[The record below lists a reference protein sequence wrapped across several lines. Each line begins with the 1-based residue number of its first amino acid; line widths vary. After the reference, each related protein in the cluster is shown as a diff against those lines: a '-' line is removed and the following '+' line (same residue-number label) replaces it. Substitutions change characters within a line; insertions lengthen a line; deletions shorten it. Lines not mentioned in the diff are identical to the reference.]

1 MTTSRGRRRY
11 SRRWFLGALG
21 ASAGA
26 AGLAA
31 LGCDDDDAPVPGF
44 PTPDTE
50 TPTSESYPTYP
61 STPAPLPTR
70 PAQSSREGGTLRF
83 AAAFSSDDRFD
94 PHSTTSPALHGQQA
108 LIYSRLLTYASQ
120 ADGELAP
127 DLAMGLPEQPDELTY
142 VFHLD
147 PEARWHDVEP
157 VNGREVNAIDVL
169 LSIERQRSGRAQDF
183 PRQNRWEQVTDL
195 EAPDNHTVVVR
206 TEAPFAGTLARFASP
221 EGFIVPEELDGA
233 FSSTLQV
240 GSGPFRWIEWSEGS
254 YASVARNDAWHGR
267 QGPFLDGI
275 STEPPRSI
283 DELEAD
289 FRTREVDAVEAGFLQ
304 AQELKR
310 RLPDLREERS
320 AVARFYG
327 MRFLTAFP
335 PYDDP
340 RLRRALT
347 VALDRRQMLERFFED
362 SGTLNPWISAA
373 VRRWSLPQTELQQQ
387 PGYRPGSGGREVDI
401 RDARSALAAYLAD
414 QTAPED
420 TDEDEEAEE
429 TEAAAPLELELL
441 ITQNLEETLGMG
453 ALISEQLRE
462 ALGLNVRVNAVGID
476 ELAQRLLEGEAPWAA
491 GVDNGWL
498 ELDDWL
504 YPYFHREGNANT
516 FVLRDEDLEALIEE
530 QRTEMSGER
539 RQQIAHEAQRR
550 LLELNVGANFVSEDV
565 VTLFWP
571 YVQLFPVDAGV
582 AYQDRFAQ
590 TWIDR
595 TDPSYL

>member
-1 MTTSRGRRRY
+1 MRTTGGRRRY

-21 ASAGA
+21 ASVGG

-31 LGCDDDDAPVPGF
+31 LGCDDADEPAPGS
-44 PTPDTE
+44 PTPIAE
-50 TPTSESYPTYP
+50 TPTPESYPTYP
-61 STPAPLPTR
+61 STPAPDPTR

-83 AAAFSSDDRFD
+83 AAVFSSDDRFD
-94 PHSTTSPALHGQQA
+94 PHTTTSPALLGQQA
-108 LIYSRLLTYASQ
+108 LIYSRLLTYTSQ

-127 DLAMGLPEQPDELTY
+127 DLATGMPEQPDELTY
-142 VFHLD
+142 VFRLD

-157 VNGREVNAIDVL
+157 LNGRGVNAVDVL

-183 PRQNRWEQVTDL
+183 PRRNRWDQITDL
-195 EAPDNHTVVVR
+195 EAPDDHTVVVR

-221 EGFIVPEELDGA
+221 EGFIVPGELDGA
-233 FSSTLQV
+233 FSSTLQA

-304 AQELKR
+304 ARELKR

-347 VALDRRQMLERFFED
+347 VALDRRQMLGRFFED

-387 PGYRPGSGGREVDI
+387 PGYRPGSGGREVDV

-414 QTAPED
+414 QAPPDEGEEGEEVED
-420 TDEDEEAEE
+420 TES
-429 TEAAAPLELELL
+429 APPELELL
-441 ITQNLEETLGMG
+441 ITENLEETLGMG
-453 ALISEQLRE
+453 ALIAEQLRE
-462 ALGLNVRVNAVGID
+462 ALGLSVRVNAVGIE

-504 YPYFHREGNANT
+504 YPYFHREGSANT

-530 QRTEMSGER
+530 QRAEMSGER
-539 RQQIAHEAQRR
+539 RQEIAYEAQRR

-582 AYQDRFAQ
+582 GYQDRFAQ

-595 TDPSYL
+595 TNPTYL